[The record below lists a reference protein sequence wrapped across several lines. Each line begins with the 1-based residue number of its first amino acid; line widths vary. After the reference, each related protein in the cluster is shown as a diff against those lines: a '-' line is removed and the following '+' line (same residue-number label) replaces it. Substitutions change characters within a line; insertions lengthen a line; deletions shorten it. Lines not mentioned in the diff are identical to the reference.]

1 MSASISDFS
10 NAEINAVQV
19 LVNARYGEPTEL
31 LLGDSE
37 VQLDPENPDLAE
49 CPVIY
54 WNAQDCNF
62 IVLKTG
68 EDQYRA
74 QYFYTPHEQVS
85 TRQAFFTAVE
95 DSVVAVL
102 REQAENAREAGDV
115 TNGAAAAELH

>member
-19 LVNARYGEPTEL
+19 LVNTRCGEQTEL
-31 LLGDSE
+31 QLGDSE
-37 VQLDPENPDLAE
+37 VQLSPKRAELTE
-49 CPVIY
+49 CPVVY
-54 WNAQDCNF
+54 WNARECNF

-68 EDQYRA
+68 ENQFRA

-85 TRQAFFTAVE
+85 TRQAFFTTVE
-95 DSVVAVL
+95 DCVIAVL